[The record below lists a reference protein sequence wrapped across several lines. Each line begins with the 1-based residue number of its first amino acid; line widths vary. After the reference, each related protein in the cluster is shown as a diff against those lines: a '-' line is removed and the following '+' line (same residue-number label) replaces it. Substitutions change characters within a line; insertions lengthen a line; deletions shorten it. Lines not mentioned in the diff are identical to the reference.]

1 MSSGGVTDAPAVAS
15 DTVRIATAVWQ
26 VDRELVLAIDE
37 HLGLPVDSYVNG
49 SQTWFTG
56 EPVLEW
62 RLHPV
67 AGFRQPGDGSPY
79 DLWEHVVGAL
89 SRGGDPGAI
98 KFGASTVALAA
109 LWDALECFPAYGD
122 ELEPVALA
130 QQAAASLPLAPTV
143 TGMVDHDI
151 VGDAWERSAGAVS
164 ILGLLLAQ
172 LEG

>member
-1 MSSGGVTDAPAVAS
+1 M
-15 DTVRIATAVWQ
+15 RIATAVWR
-26 VDRELVLAIDE
+26 VSADLVLALDE

-62 RLHPV
+62 RLHPA
-67 AGFRQPGDGSPY
+67 AGFHQPGDGSPY
-79 DLWEHVVGAL
+79 DLWEHVVSAL
-89 SRGGDPGAI
+89 SAGSDAEAIALGGV
-98 KFGASTVALAA
+98 TVALSD

-130 QQAAASLPLAPTV
+130 RQAATSLPVPPAV
-143 TGMVDHDI
+143 TGMVDHDVI
-151 VGDAWERSAGAVS
+151 GDEWERNAGSVS